1 MIEISEAHDESFRI
15 DNDNTADWALRTIS
29 SDLAERDRLIKIA
42 EDQIIAL
49 QEQITA
55 LNEQYDNKTKFLKS
69 CLAEYFATVPHKSTK
84 TQETYKLLSGS
95 LVMKKPSTKINHN
108 DDNLLCYLH
117 ANNSEEF
124 IKTKESVDWAEFKK
138 HLTIVD
144 GKVVDTDLGIEVEAC
159 TIEDVPAS
167 FNIKF

>member
-1 MIEISEAHDESFRI
+1 MIEIIEAHDESFKI
-15 DNDNTADWALRTIS
+15 DNDNAADWALRTIS
-29 SDLAERDRLIKIA
+29 SELEERDRLIAIA
-42 EDQIIAL
+42 KDQIASL
-49 QEQITA
+49 QEHINV

-69 CLAEYFATVPHKSTK
+69 CLAEYFMKVPHKETK

-159 TIEDVPAS
+159 SVEDVPAS
-167 FNIKF
+167 FDIKF